1 MQWPLLADVP
11 ADHLHQV
18 LSIARRRTFGRNEVV
33 FHRGDPGDTLH
44 LVVSGRFASRIA
56 TPAGDTVLIA
66 VYGVGDSFG
75 ELALVGG
82 GALRSATVGAL
93 EPSETWTI
101 LRDDFTRLLERYP
114 GVNSVLVAILA
125 DQVRRSNERVI
136 EAYHVDADRRVRRR
150 LLELAR
156 LYPDG
161 TIPLTQED
169 VAGMAGTSRATVNR
183 VLSADA
189 KRGIVEL
196 GRGRTVVL
204 KPEELERRA
213 R

>member
-1 MQWPLLADVP
+1 MHWPLLAEVP
-11 ADHLHQV
+11 EGDLRHV
-18 LSIARRRTFGRNEVV
+18 LSIARRRTFARNEVV

-66 VYGVGDSFG
+66 VYGAGDSFG

-82 GALRSATVGAL
+82 GAPRSATVGAL
-93 EPSETWTI
+93 EPSETWSI
-101 LRDDFTRLLERYP
+101 LRDDFTRLLERNP

-125 DQVRRSNERVI
+125 DQVRRSNERVL

-150 LLELAR
+150 LLELTEI
-156 LYPDG
+156 YPDG
-161 TIPLTQED
+161 AIPLTQED

-196 GRGRTVVL
+196 RRGRTIVL
-204 KPEELERRA
+204 QPEELARRA